1 MSILRR
7 SFKRH
12 AAFAASCCSL
22 KNALAIPAG
31 LLLGFLPLS
40 SDPTS
45 SGTLPS
51 PYVPRSAHQ
60 AYGFSLAHTRLA
72 VNALGRQ
79 WLAAAEKALAEPQP
93 ILTPF
98 DAASSFAASTADA
111 LGYAFVVR
119 DGQRV
124 RMDAQPQSP
133 DARELFVDL
142 YRSTDQGLEYVTG
155 ALPVPPTGEVD
166 LRPIELEV
174 FEPAEY
180 VLRIQPALAG
190 VDREHDNTNYAVR
203 VRILTS
209 PLLAFPV
216 DGFDTRAIQSGF
228 GAAREGGR
236 REHRGVD
243 IFAPRGTPAVAA
255 TDGWVVRVESTRV
268 GGNIVWLQPLF
279 GNMRLYYA
287 HLDQQYVERGQF
299 VLAGEPIGTVG
310 NTGNAR
316 TTPPHLHFG
325 VYVRRPGVRGGA
337 RDPYGFLR

>member
-1 MSILRR
+1 MR
-7 SFKRH
+7 SFKRL
-12 AAFAASCCSL
+12 AAFAAACCSV

-31 LLLGFLPLS
+31 LLLAFLPLS

-45 SGTLPS
+45 SGILPL
-51 PYVPRSAHQ
+51 PYAPRSAHQ
-60 AYGFSLAHTRLA
+60 AYGFSLAHTHLA
-72 VNALGRQ
+72 ANALGRQ
-79 WLAAAEKALAEPQP
+79 WFTAAERALLEPER
-93 ILTPF
+93 ISTPF
-98 DAASSFAASTADA
+98 DTATSLAASTADA
-111 LGYAFVVR
+111 LGYAFAVS

-124 RMDAQPQSP
+124 RLDAQLQSP
-133 DARELFVDL
+133 DVRELFVEL

-180 VLRIQPALAG
+180 IVRIQPALAG
-190 VDREHDNTNYAVR
+190 VDREHDNTDYAVR

-216 DGFDTRAIQSGF
+216 GGFDTRAIQSGF
-228 GAAREGGR
+228 GAERDGGR

-287 HLDQQYVERGQF
+287 HLDHHYVERGQF
-299 VLAGEPIGTVG
+299 VLAGEQIGTVG